1 MNRQTMQDPLS
12 KETRN
17 WMDHRERKRAGLA
30 RAIHP
35 DYPEA
40 IVPCRSPFDAMLCAA
55 EVWGVDYMDIHDK
68 VQIWAIGSGP
78 ASPNSL
84 PRVYWR

>member
-30 RAIHP
+30 SYSSGLSGSDCPVPVAI
-35 DYPEA
+35 
-40 IVPCRSPFDAMLCAA
+40 
-55 EVWGVDYMDIHDK
+55 
-68 VQIWAIGSGP
+68 
-78 ASPNSL
+78 
-84 PRVYWR
+84 